1 MTNDYFSE
9 LVGEQMGA
17 VTFVQDYLQL
27 HFDGPCIN
35 VYMPMQIEAGGS
47 VVDRKEEAFRNA
59 LCGQIAKRVSAVS
72 FESEEA
78 LRISFEDGSRISI
91 SLRRADYTSPDAID
105 THNFSRGFSSV

>member
-1 MTNDYFSE
+1 MTNDYFTE
-9 LVGEQMGA
+9 LIGEQMGA

-35 VYMPMQIEAGGS
+35 VYMPMQIEVGS
-47 VVDRKEEAFRNA
+47 QVVDRKEEGFRNA
-59 LCGQIAKRVSAVS
+59 LCAQIAKRVSAVS
-72 FESEEA
+72 IDPVEA

-105 THNFSRGFSSV
+105 THNFSRGFFSV